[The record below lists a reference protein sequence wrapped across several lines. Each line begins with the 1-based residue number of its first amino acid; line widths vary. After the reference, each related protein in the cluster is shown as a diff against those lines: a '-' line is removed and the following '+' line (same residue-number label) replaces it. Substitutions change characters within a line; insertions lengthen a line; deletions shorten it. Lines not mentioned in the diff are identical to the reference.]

1 MMQMQR
7 WVAVLGTWR
16 LCMLVSLGL
25 AGRTAA
31 QTSSYDALAE
41 ELRASAPPGGQA
53 ELEDRLELDE
63 LAALNRRSLIVA
75 VWARNPSIETARQ
88 AWRAALARHP
98 QAKALDDVTVSY
110 SLAPLSIRSDQ
121 VSFGQLIELSQ
132 RFPGPGKRA
141 LQGEIAL
148 AQAEARR
155 EEYEAT
161 RLDLALIASVLF
173 DQYYA
178 VERSLDLNDEHR
190 ALLQDIKAIA
200 QAQYEAG
207 RATQQEPLQAELE
220 LGHIV
225 HQRVVLESERGVV
238 VARINGLLHRR
249 PHMSLPPPPERIEA
263 DLQEPAHSTA
273 LQDEALRSRPE
284 IRKSQSQIRE
294 GRTAVDL
301 AKREY
306 YPDFG
311 VATSYN
317 SMWQAK
323 EHRWTA
329 GVSLNLPVQV
339 GARRGAVDEAE
350 ARLLE
355 EQYELRVVADEVR
368 VEVES
373 ARQRL
378 LEAQHVVRLYRGRLL
393 PAARAQIEAARIGY
407 ETGRNTF
414 QALIDAER
422 SVRTL
427 DIEYQRALAQ
437 LGQRQAELERVVGR
451 VSGVAETGET
461 P

>member
-1 MMQMQR
+1 
-7 WVAVLGTWR
+7 
-16 LCMLVSLGL
+16 
-25 AGRTAA
+25 
-31 QTSSYDALAE
+31 
-41 ELRASAPPGGQA
+41 
-53 ELEDRLELDE
+53 
-63 LAALNRRSLIVA
+63 
-75 VWARNPSIETARQ
+75 
-88 AWRAALARHP
+88 
-98 QAKALDDVTVSY
+98 
-110 SLAPLSIRSDQ
+110 
-121 VSFGQLIELSQ
+121 
-132 RFPGPGKRA
+132 
-141 LQGEIAL
+141 
-148 AQAEARR
+148 
-155 EEYEAT
+155 
-161 RLDLALIASVLF
+161 
-173 DQYYA
+173 
-178 VERSLDLNDEHR
+178 
-190 ALLQDIKAIA
+190 
-200 QAQYEAG
+200 
-207 RATQQEPLQAELE
+207 
-220 LGHIV
+220 
-225 HQRVVLESERGVV
+225 VVLESERGIV

-249 PHMSLPPPPERIEA
+249 PHLSLPQPPERIEA
-263 DLQEPAHSTA
+263 DLQEPARSTA

-284 IRKSQSQIRE
+284 IRKSQSQIRG

-451 VSGVAETGET
+451 VSGVAEMGET
-461 P
+461 R